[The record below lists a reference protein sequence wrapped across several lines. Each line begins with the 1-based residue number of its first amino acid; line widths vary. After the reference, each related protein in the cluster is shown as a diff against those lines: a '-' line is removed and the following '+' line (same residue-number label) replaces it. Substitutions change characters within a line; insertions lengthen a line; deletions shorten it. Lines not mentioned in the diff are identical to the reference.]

1 MISFPQAIKLGFKN
15 YFKFSGRSSRA
26 EYWWWTLF
34 IVVPPIFLRVLD
46 SIVLN
51 FDIGPAG
58 WAIEHRSIP
67 IVTQI
72 LLFPASSLFF
82 YSTVIPTIAMTS
94 RRLHDVG
101 ISGWWQAAWFLIK
114 VFSVGI
120 LGALLNPYSGSGF
133 SAVWV
138 ITEPVLPGTI
148 LSLVITSIGLL
159 SYNDVGISGW
169 WQLDYISAFSP
180 IWIAIGVPRAL
191 CTT

>member
-1 MISFPQAIKLGFKN
+1 
-15 YFKFSGRSSRA
+15 
-26 EYWWWTLF
+26 
-34 IVVPPIFLRVLD
+34 
-46 SIVLN
+46 
-51 FDIGPAG
+51 
-58 WAIEHRSIP
+58 
-67 IVTQI
+67 
-72 LLFPASSLFF
+72 
-82 YSTVIPTIAMTS
+82 MTS

-101 ISGWWQAAWFLIK
+101 SSGWWQAAWFLIR
-114 VFSVGI
+114 VFSVGL

-180 IWIAIGVPRAL
+180 IWIAIGVPSVWAIVWTVRRSDDGSNKYGPDPRQATATPRL
-191 CTT
+191 SDIERQLMEMIQRGGGRISAGTAAEEFGVTPEQVRRTLQDLARRGLIRL